1 MTEENE
7 LARET
12 NIWGCTYGTFK
23 NRVYKGALTNK
34 QEKKKKKQETQEDN
48 ITYYTLH
55 RQEKS
60 KVRSRR
66 RNRKS
71 KNLKRK

>member
-34 QEKKKKKQETQEDN
+34 QEKKKK
-48 ITYYTLH
+48 
-55 RQEKS
+55 S
-60 KVRSRR
+60 KKL
-66 RNRKS
+66 RKTI
-71 KNLKRK
+71 